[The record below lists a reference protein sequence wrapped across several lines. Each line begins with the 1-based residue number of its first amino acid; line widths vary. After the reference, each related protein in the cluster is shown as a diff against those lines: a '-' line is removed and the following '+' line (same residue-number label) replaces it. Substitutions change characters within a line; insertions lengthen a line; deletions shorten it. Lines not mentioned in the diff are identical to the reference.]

1 MKRKNALFGICCL
14 GLGAVLLSF
23 CRPSTSEKYDVII
36 KGGTIVDGTGKPGY
50 VGDLAIRGQKIVAV
64 GKIKGEAPSVIEAK
78 GLIVCPGF
86 VDSHSH
92 ASGAIL
98 ELPAAESYLMQG
110 ITMVLT
116 GMCGSSP
123 APSRDMSFGEWMTKV
138 GNTPIGIN
146 LAMMVGFT
154 STIRELA
161 VGEDFKRDATPEEIE
176 KEKAYVEE
184 AMQAGSFGISTG
196 QSPGLREY
204 TSDEELIEAAKV
216 VQRYGGFW
224 TDHTRWQEHDWI
236 RDDPLDFG
244 YGTNYAPPGEIL
256 AGRYHGLAECLELSR
271 KANNCPQL
279 ISHVNPGYLFPE
291 PHPEYLDEAAAQATI
306 DQIIEPARKAGLK
319 VYHNAIVASGYQNA
333 GPGPGAQSTI
343 IGTFQ
348 LGLFVKDYAR
358 QGGLKIQA
366 TPDWLKKMTEEEFI
380 EALKTDEFRKK
391 LKDVIYTGKFKFKM
405 VHPLQDPYWMDCF
418 RILTHKNPAYVG
430 RTLGEIARER
440 SPDNIK
446 KAVYEESYDALF
458 DILVEDPQ
466 ATWADIID
474 KRELSSGHIAFLKD
488 RGGMPCIDGG
498 IAPVDLEGLEPDSA
512 PGVKKVPGLPFFGHG
527 EFQNAPPKAYGTFPL
542 YIDTFVKKY
551 KALTLE
557 EAVKKATSVP
567 AQEVL
572 GLMDRGVLSPEA
584 YADVLVFNL
593 DTIRMTGDYLNPN
606 QPPDG
611 IEYVF
616 VNGKLSYKNKG
627 YTGEKA
633 GKLIR
638 HKH

>member
-1 MKRKNALFGICCL
+1 MKDKRAFRTVLWISL
-14 GLGAVLLSF
+14 WGLLLWGAAFAAV
-23 CRPSTSEKYDVII
+23 EKYDVII

-50 VGDLAIRGQKIVAV
+50 VGDLAIRGERIVAL
-64 GKIKGEAPSVIEAK
+64 GKITGEAPQRHRRQ
-78 GLIVCPGF
+78 GPHRLPGF

-138 GNTPIGIN
+138 ENTPIGIN

-184 AMQAGSFGISTG
+184 AMQAGSFGMSTG

-204 TSDEELIEAAKV
+204 TSDEELIESAKV

-358 QGGLKIQA
+358 QGGLKIQCHSGLA
-366 TPDWLKKMTEEEFI
+366 EKDDRRGIHRGPEDGRISEKTEGRHLYGEI
-380 EALKTDEFRKK
+380 QVQNGPSLAGPLLDG
-391 LKDVIYTGKFKFKM
+391 L
-405 VHPLQDPYWMDCF
+405 LQDP
-418 RILTHKNPAYVG
+418 
-430 RTLGEIARER
+430 
-440 SPDNIK
+440 
-446 KAVYEESYDALF
+446 
-458 DILVEDPQ
+458 DPQ
-466 ATWADIID
+466 
-474 KRELSSGHIAFLKD
+474 ESGLRGEDDWRD
-488 RGGMPCIDGG
+488 RQG
-498 IAPVDLEGLEPDSA
+498 
-512 PGVKKVPGLPFFGHG
+512 KKSGQHQKSRL
-527 EFQNAPPKAYGTFPL
+527 
-542 YIDTFVKKY
+542 
-551 KALTLE
+551 
-557 EAVKKATSVP
+557 
-567 AQEVL
+567 
-572 GLMDRGVLSPEA
+572 
-584 YADVLVFNL
+584 
-593 DTIRMTGDYLNPN
+593 
-606 QPPDG
+606 
-611 IEYVF
+611 
-616 VNGKLSYKNKG
+616 
-627 YTGEKA
+627 
-633 GKLIR
+633 
-638 HKH
+638 